1 LQPPPPRFPLA
12 AVLSP
17 GRLARRALLTTYEIT
32 QTKRAEVELATIIL
46 GSFSPA
52 RSLCLLVAGGSPG
65 RNFSQVRGGTRAA
78 WVCTVSSPELMR
90 NTRAEYLDRPPAV
103 NKILV
108 TDGAGNCGE
117 HPGALISSK
126 PLSGFKTAL
135 GSDETGA
142 QAPLHP
148 RMSSSPADESR
159 RHAYPQQLPH
169 AMAAN
174 PAKGDAST
182 FQLPPPIWGSP
193 ALSQMTWE
201 GQRNGNPGA
210 RRAIQKALD
219 GGPGC
224 QGMQKALE
232 VGRGCQG
239 WDGIQKALGGGSDY
253 SISLTSSPAPAAN
266 QRRGV
271 TLGESF
277 DMPRQLH
284 HRTSIAD
291 RSWTT
296 PPMVGPSSSLSLSP
310 GGSEN
315 SSAGS
320 GTFCVSAYGKDLVL
334 SVSASGPRDFN
345 TRPRTLSHLPTE

>member
-1 LQPPPPRFPLA
+1 MQ
-12 AVLSP
+12 
-17 GRLARRALLTTYEIT
+17 
-32 QTKRAEVELATIIL
+32 
-46 GSFSPA
+46 
-52 RSLCLLVAGGSPG
+52 
-65 RNFSQVRGGTRAA
+65 
-78 WVCTVSSPELMR
+78 
-90 NTRAEYLDRPPAV
+90 NTHAEYLDRPPAV
-103 NKILV
+103 NKFLV

-117 HPGALISSK
+117 HPPGAPISSK
-126 PLSGFKTAL
+126 PLSGFKAAL
-135 GSDETGA
+135 RHDETGA
-142 QAPLHP
+142 QAPMHP
-148 RMSSSPADESR
+148 RMSPSPADESR

-169 AMAAN
+169 PMTAN

-193 ALSQMTWE
+193 GLSQMTWE
-201 GQRNGNPGA
+201 QRNGNPGA

-219 GGPGC
+219 DDQSC

-232 VGRGCQG
+232 AGRGGQG
-239 WDGIQKALGGGSDY
+239 WDGIQKALGGGSDDY

-271 TLGESF
+271 TLDESF
-277 DMPRQLH
+277 DMPQQLH
-284 HRTSIAD
+284 HRPSIAD

-334 SVSASGPRDFN
+334 SVSASSPPDFN
-345 TRPRTLSHLPTE
+345 TCPCTLSHLPTHGMIAHARMRALRCHSLTSHPLSFPRPVLPARPTRLSLPSV